1 MLNPYFLMAL
11 FYLLVAVL
19 TALDSAATSFSI
31 LPWFNGLRWLRVHF
45 ITLGVVSQTIFG
57 VLPILTARRFS
68 RPAPPVRWDIWATL
82 NVGLVL
88 LIAGI
93 PIINGA
99 LILTGGTLIFIAATL
114 LAIHLAQLSGRRKA
128 GASLKFYIMGLAY
141 LLLGI
146 IVGTGLWIGWSEALR
161 IQVPVEV
168 HIHANNWG
176 FMSLVFA
183 GLLIDVLGGLTG
195 KPPASDRTL
204 TTIFW
209 TMSLGALLLVIGPW
223 LGGPLWA
230 IVPGLILHLGATIW
244 LLGLVTRALSRA
256 HLWSRPG
263 AWHLVSAYA
272 WILAPVLVAPLI
284 ILKVPGFPGAGIE
297 ATAPQALIYGWVLQ
311 FSFAL
316 VPYFLSR
323 IFLADRAAEL
333 GGSWWS
339 LLLAHVASVFIW
351 ASIFIEPQRN
361 LLHGTAYVLYAL
373 AMLPIAWT
381 VWRMFRR
388 GIQTMEQKLA
398 VEDAVDPRAIDAIA
412 SD

>member
-19 TALDSAATSFSI
+19 AALDSAATSFAI
-31 LPWFNGLRWLRVHF
+31 LPWFNGLRWLRIHF
-45 ITLGVVSQTIFG
+45 ITLGVVTETVFG
-57 VLPILTARRFS
+57 VLPILTARHFS
-68 RPAPPVRWDIWATL
+68 LPTPPVRWDIWATL

-93 PIINGA
+93 PIVNGV
-99 LILTGGTLIFIAATL
+99 LIFTGGTLIFIAATL
-114 LAIHLAQLSGRRKA
+114 LAVHLAQLGGRQAA
-128 GASLKFYIMGLAY
+128 GAGLKFYLMGLAY

-146 IVGTGLWIGWSEALR
+146 IVGTGLWIGWNEPLR
-161 IQVPVEV
+161 IQVPIEV

-183 GLLIDVLGGLTG
+183 GLLVDVLSGLTG
-195 KPPASDRTL
+195 KPLASSRTL
-204 TTIFW
+204 NTVFW
-209 TMSLGALLLVIGPW
+209 SMSLGALLLVIGPW

-230 IVPGLILHLGATIW
+230 IVPGLVLHLGATLW
-244 LLGLVTRALSRA
+244 LLGLVMRALSQA

-263 AWHLVSAYA
+263 AWHLVTAYA
-272 WILAPVLVAPLI
+272 WILAPVLIAPLI

-316 VPYFLSR
+316 VPYFLGR
-323 IFLADRAAEL
+323 IFMADRTAQL

-339 LLLAHVASVFIW
+339 LLLAHVGSVFIW
-351 ASIFIEPQRN
+351 ASIFVEPQRN

-373 AMLPIAWT
+373 SMLPISWM
-381 VWRMFRR
+381 VWRMFRS

-398 VEDAVDPRAIDAIA
+398 TEQTIDNVALDSTA

>member
-1 MLNPYFLMAL
+1 VLNPYFLMAL

-19 TALDSAATSFSI
+19 AALDSAATSFAI
-31 LPWFNGLRWLRVHF
+31 LPWFNGLRWLRIHF
-45 ITLGVVSQTIFG
+45 ITLGVVTETLFG
-57 VLPILTARRFS
+57 VLPILMARHFS
-68 RPAPPVRWDIWATL
+68 LPTPPVRWDIWATL

-93 PIINGA
+93 PIVNGA
-99 LILTGGTLIFIAATL
+99 LIFAGGTLIFIAVML
-114 LAIHLAQLSGRRKA
+114 LAVHLAQLGGRQAA
-128 GASLKFYIMGLAY
+128 GAGLKFYIMGLAY

-146 IVGTGLWIGWSEALR
+146 IVGTGLWIGWSEPLR
-161 IQVPVEV
+161 IQVPIEV

-183 GLLIDVLGGLTG
+183 GLLIDVLSALTA
-195 KPPASDRTL
+195 KPLASSRTINAL
-204 TTIFW
+204 FW
-209 TMSLGALLLVIGPW
+209 SMSLGALLLVIAPW

-230 IVPGLILHLGATIW
+230 IVPGLILHLGATLW
-244 LLGLVTRALSRA
+244 LLGLVMRALSQA

-284 ILKVPGFPGAGIE
+284 VLKVPGFPGAGID

-316 VPYFLSR
+316 IPYFLGR
-323 IFLADRAAEL
+323 IFMADRAAQL

-339 LLLAHVASVFIW
+339 LLLAHVGSAFIW

-361 LLHGTAYVLYAL
+361 LLHGTAYVFYAL
-373 AMLPIAWT
+373 SMLPIAWT
-381 VWRMFRR
+381 AWRMFRSGMQR
-388 GIQTMEQKLA
+388 LEQKLA
-398 VEDAVDPRAIDAIA
+398 TEQTIDPIALDSAA

>member
-1 MLNPYFLMAL
+1 VLNPYFVMAL

-19 TALDSAATSFSI
+19 AAFDSAATSFAI

-45 ITLGVVSQTIFG
+45 ITLGIVTETIFG

-82 NVGLVL
+82 NVGLL
-88 LIAGI
+88 LLVAGI
-93 PIINGA
+93 PIVNGV
-99 LILTGGTLIFIAATL
+99 LIFTGGTLIFIAVTL
-114 LAIHLAQLSGRRKA
+114 LAVHLAQLGGRQATGA
-128 GASLKFYIMGLAY
+128 GLKFYIMGLAY
-141 LLLGI
+141 FLLGI
-146 IVGTGLWIGWSEALR
+146 IVGTGLWIGWSEPLR
-161 IQVPVEV
+161 IQVPIEV

-183 GLLIDVLGGLTG
+183 GLLIDVLAGLSG
-195 KPPASDRTL
+195 KPLASGRTL
-204 TTIFW
+204 TTIFRA
-209 TMSLGALLLVIGPW
+209 MNLGALLLVIAPW

-230 IVPGLILHLGATIW
+230 IVPGLILHLSATLW
-244 LLGLVTRALSRA
+244 LLGLVVRALSQA
-256 HLWSRPG
+256 QLWPRPG
-263 AWHLVSAYA
+263 AWHLVTAYA
-272 WILAPVLVAPLI
+272 WILAPVLIAPLI

-316 VPYFLSR
+316 VPYFLGR
-323 IFLADRAAEL
+323 IFLADRAAQL

-339 LLLAHVASVFIW
+339 LLLAHVGSAFIW
-351 ASIFIEPQRN
+351 ASIFIEPQRD
-361 LLHGTAYVLYAL
+361 LLHGTAYVFYAL

-381 VWRMFRR
+381 VWRMFRS
-388 GIQTMEQKLA
+388 GIRTAEQKLA
-398 VEDAVDPRAIDAIA
+398 AEQSIDSITLDPVA